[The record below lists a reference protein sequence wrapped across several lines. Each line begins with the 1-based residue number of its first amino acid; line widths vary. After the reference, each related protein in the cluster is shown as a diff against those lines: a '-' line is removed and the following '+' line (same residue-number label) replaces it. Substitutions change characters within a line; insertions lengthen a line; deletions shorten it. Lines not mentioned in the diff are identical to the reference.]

1 MQCEEEKLKK
11 KKGTQNKR
19 EQQQNKMGQEY
30 QIIKKTGKD
39 TELRHQNTVTISWDE
54 KDNRGSEKNKD
65 QSTTPQHNIELL

>member
-65 QSTTPQHNIELL
+65 